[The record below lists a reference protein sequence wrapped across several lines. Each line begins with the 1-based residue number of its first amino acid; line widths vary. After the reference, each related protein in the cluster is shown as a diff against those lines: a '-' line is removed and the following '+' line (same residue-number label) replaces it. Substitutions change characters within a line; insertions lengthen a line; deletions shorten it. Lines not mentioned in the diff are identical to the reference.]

1 LSIQRHSNK
10 SSSLNAKGQT
20 HFATMSSNQWLEMLP
35 SELHLRIISHLTPHD
50 LSKLACTC
58 QRFNGIITPLIWDDI
73 ELHED
78 GYHESKHEL
87 DVPPPARDPARR
99 PYHPRP
105 WEYGQVAEM
114 RAEAFFTMLQTT
126 HKQDFERFE
135 HITKRVRH
143 LCTVIDPSWQP
154 RNKIYDIIDPEGIQV
169 WQLLPYFS
177 NLETLELY
185 GNPGYNDWNKK
196 AVEILGPTP
205 RLRFA
210 KLWGYMPRAVPAWLL
225 RSGETLER
233 LELGMLD
240 RPISTCLATNPECPP
255 LPSENLNADAEGDD
269 DESDYGSLY
278 AENVIPRP
286 LGGYLSSYDS
296 DDLVFPKLKHLY
308 LCQPSESLYF
318 DDFKEYGWSKRAES
332 ACHDDW
338 RRIMQSCVGTL
349 ETLVLEQRPAAEYI
363 EGDCVS
369 ELEWMEGRTTSDASR
384 ALCDMTHGVLAADE
398 SLALKRI
405 FFYGMLVSPS
415 GNRLMSL
422 LKDRG
427 VAREARLGQWCYFD
441 NGPGTVYWCHWDAA
455 SDSEDEEDEEEEEE
469 EYEKMRWNSLLPID

>member
-1 LSIQRHSNK
+1 
-10 SSSLNAKGQT
+10 
-20 HFATMSSNQWLEMLP
+20 MSSNQWLEMLP
-35 SELHLRIISHLTPHD
+35 SELHLRILSHLTPHD
-50 LSKLACTC
+50 LSNLARTC
-58 QRFNGIITPLIWDDI
+58 QRFNNIVTPLIWDDI
-73 ELHED
+73 ELHEE

-87 DVPPPARDPARR
+87 DVPSPARDPARR
-99 PYHPRP
+99 PYHSRQP
-105 WEYGQVAEM
+105 WGGGQGAEM
-114 RAEAFFTMLQTT
+114 KAMAFFTMLQTT

-135 HITKRVRH
+135 HITKRIRH
-143 LCTVIDPSWQP
+143 LCTVVEPSWQP
-154 RNKIYDIIDPEGIQV
+154 RTEDYKIIDPEGIQV

-185 GNPGYNDWNKK
+185 GNPDYHDENKEK
-196 AVEILGPTP
+196 AFEILGPTP

-240 RPISTCLATNPECPP
+240 RPISTSLTGNPEFTP
-255 LPSENLNADAEGDD
+255 LPSEKLNADAEGGD
-269 DESDYGSLY
+269 DESDWGSLD

-286 LGGYLSSYDS
+286 LGGYLSSYHS

-308 LCQPSESLYF
+308 LCQPSESSYF
-318 DDFKEYGWSKRAES
+318 DDFNEYSWSIRAES

-349 ETLVLEQRPAAEYI
+349 ETLVLEQRPAADYI
-363 EGDCVS
+363 EGDGES
-369 ELEWMEGRTTSDASR
+369 ELEWMEGHTTSDACR

-405 FFYGMLVSPS
+405 YFYGMSVSS
-415 GNRLMSL
+415 SDNRLMSL
-422 LKDRG
+422 LKERG
-427 VAREARLGQWCYFD
+427 VAREARLGQWCFFD
-441 NGPGTVYWCHWDAA
+441 KSPGVVYWCSWDAA
-455 SDSEDEEDEEEEEE
+455 SDSENEEDDEDEEDE
-469 EYEKMRWNSLLPID
+469 KMRWYSLLPID